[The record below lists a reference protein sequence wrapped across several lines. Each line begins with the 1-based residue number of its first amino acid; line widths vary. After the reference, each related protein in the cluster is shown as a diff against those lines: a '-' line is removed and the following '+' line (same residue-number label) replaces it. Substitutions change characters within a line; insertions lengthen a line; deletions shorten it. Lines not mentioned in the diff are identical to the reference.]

1 MQGLMEKATNSGVQ
15 FPPSV
20 DVTDV
25 CIELNDCFSLCF
37 SLLHEIEAQYHTDMI
52 QRLATGLCST
62 PNFARTKLQL
72 LCMLFNLLENL
83 SPIRATVFIQMLRLA
98 IASNT
103 SKLLIN
109 EFPRVLNWISQWN
122 LSVESQAEVYLLIS
136 QAYAQINASTN
147 SQVFL
152 LKYLR
157 TFDDADEKRLA
168 QATENASKAIIATL
182 ADNAVNQC
190 DPLLDLAAVKHLN
203 RSGAP
208 QQEKDTFALLQIFAT
223 QGCAEYSSFVA
234 DSKTTAVSALGLD
247 EREALLKIRRLTLIS
262 LASGKEQVP
271 YSEIATA
278 LQLSSDDDVEETV
291 IDAVSYNCMDA
302 KLDQD
307 NLVVVIRRVDQRF
320 FSGDQASWDSL
331 ADQLDRWATNIDE
344 ILTNLPNTN
353 PITVDDLEN

>member
-1 MQGLMEKATNSGVQ
+1 V
-15 FPPSV
+15 
-20 DVTDV
+20 
-25 CIELNDCFSLCF
+25 
-37 SLLHEIEAQYHTDMI
+37 
-52 QRLATGLCST
+52 
-62 PNFARTKLQL
+62 
-72 LCMLFNLLENL
+72 
-83 SPIRATVFIQMLRLA
+83 
-98 IASNT
+98 
-103 SKLLIN
+103 
-109 EFPRVLNWISQWN
+109 
-122 LSVESQAEVYLLIS
+122 
-136 QAYAQINASTN
+136 
-147 SQVFL
+147 
-152 LKYLR
+152 KYL
-157 TFDDADEKRLA
+157 K
-168 QATENASKAIIATL
+168 
-182 ADNAVNQC
+182 
-190 DPLLDLAAVKHLN
+190 

-234 DSKTTAVSALGLD
+234 DSKTTSLSALGLD
-247 EREALLKIRRLTLIS
+247 EQEALLKIRRLTLIS

-278 LQLSSDDDVEETV
+278 LQLSSDDEVEETV